1 MKMTVQGDS
10 IFHFISRFM
19 GMSLIFETERLK
31 VRSYASGDKQNFF
44 LLNGNPDVVRYIRP
58 VKSREECD
66 AFLEQV
72 MADERIY
79 PLFGRWAVIEKKTK
93 GFVGSFAVIP
103 VENEQHMQLG
113 YALLPE
119 HWGRGFATELTMAG
133 LEYVFS
139 RTGLDTIYAYTEKPN
154 LASQKVLLKCGF
166 LPHAEKLEK
175 GKALVSFV
183 YYKKDYEQRMEK
195 TA

>member
-1 MKMTVQGDS
+1 
-10 IFHFISRFM
+10 M
-19 GMSLIFETERLK
+19 GMSQVFETERLM
-31 VRSYASGDKQNFF
+31 VRSYVSADKLNFF

-58 VKSREECD
+58 AKSREECD
-66 AFLEQV
+66 AFLEQI

-79 PLFGRWAVIEKKTK
+79 PLFGRWAVIEKKSK
-93 GFVGSFAVIP
+93 EFVGSFAVIP

-119 HWGRGFATELTMAG
+119 HWKKGFATELTRAG

-166 LPHAEKLEK
+166 LPYAEKLEK
-175 GKALVSFV
+175 GKVLVSFV
-183 YYKKDYEQRMEK
+183 YHKKDYEQRFEK